1 MKVAI
6 SILCLLLV
14 SVGISHAAGDIE
26 AGRKK
31 GSECNAC
38 HGKDGEGMSPV
49 PPLAGLS
56 VEYFI
61 RQMNAYKAGGRE
73 HEMMQMFAL
82 QTNDED
88 TANLAAYYASM
99 STPCGPEF
107 AVSAQTDA
115 GPKAGDIGKGKGK
128 AAEGGV
134 SSCNGCHGLHGR
146 GDPEN
151 PRVAGMAEEYFI
163 HQMNAFKSGERE
175 HLMMQVVVQK
185 LSDQDMVDLA
195 AYYASLH

>member
-1 MKVAI
+1 MRAAI

-14 SVGISHAAGDIE
+14 SVGVSHAAGNVE
-26 AGRKK
+26 AGRNK
-31 GSECNAC
+31 GQECNSC
-38 HGKDGEGMSPV
+38 HGKDGEGLSPA

-56 VEYFI
+56 EEYFI
-61 RQMNAYKAGGRE
+61 RQMSAYKTGARE
-73 HEMMQMFAL
+73 HEMMQMFAA
-82 QTNDED
+82 QTSEEE
-88 TANLAAYYASM
+88 TANLAAYYASFT
-99 STPCGPEF
+99 TPCGAEF
-107 AVSAQTDA
+107 AVSSQSDD
-115 GPKAGDIGKGKGK
+115 GSKAGDIDAGKSK

-134 SSCNGCHGLHGR
+134 TSCNGCHGLHGR

-151 PRVAGMAEEYFI
+151 PRVAGMAEEYFL

-185 LSDQDMVDLA
+185 LSKQDIVNLA

>member
-1 MKVAI
+1 MV
-6 SILCLLLV
+6 CLLLA
-14 SVGISHAAGDIE
+14 SVGVSHGAGDVE
-26 AGRKK
+26 VGRKL
-31 GSECNAC
+31 GPQCNAC

-56 VEYFI
+56 VEYFT
-61 RQMNAYKAGGRE
+61 RQMEAYKIGRRE
-73 HEMMQMFAL
+73 HEMMQMFAQ
-82 QTNDED
+82 QTSDKD
-88 TANLAAYYASM
+88 VADLAAYYASM

-107 AVSAQTDA
+107 AISAQTDE
-115 GPKAGDIGKGKGK
+115 GPKAGDIVKGKGK

-151 PRVAGMAEEYFI
+151 PRVAGMAEEYFVR
-163 HQMNAFKSGERE
+163 QMNAFKSGERE

-185 LSDQDMVDLA
+185 LSNQDMVDLA